1 MSDSPLHRMD
11 PTSRFSERADAYAR
25 FRPDYPAAAIEAI
38 FAAIGTEH
46 PRIADVGAGTGI
58 SSAQL
63 AARGARVIAVEPNE
77 AMRERIPLVHG
88 IETAGAPAERLPFE
102 DGSLDAVTAF
112 QAFHWFDPEPTLA
125 EFERVLRPGGVVA
138 LVWNERD
145 DADPFTASYGRA
157 VRKAS
162 RNHPAER
169 RLDHAA
175 PFMASSR
182 FARRRTLVFRHEQRL
197 DAEGLVGRLRSTS
210 YVPQTGEE
218 WETLHREVHEAWSR
232 FHDAQGLATLVYE
245 TVAHLGSVDG

>member
-1 MSDSPLHRMD
+1 MSESPLHRMD

-38 FAAIGTEH
+38 FAAIGMEH

-58 SSAQL
+58 SARQL
-63 AARGARVIAVEPNE
+63 AARGARVIAVEPND
-77 AMRERIPLVHG
+77 AMRQRIPLVHG
-88 IETAGAPAERLPFE
+88 IETAGAPAEQLPFA

-112 QAFHWFDPEPTLA
+112 QAFHWFDPEPALA
-125 EFERVLRPGGVVA
+125 EFQRVLRPGGVIA

-145 DADPFTASYGRA
+145 DADSFTARYGRA

-162 RNHPAER
+162 KDHPAER

-175 PFMASSR
+175 PFVASSR
-182 FARRRTLVFRHEQRL
+182 VTGRRLLVFRHEQRL

-210 YVPQTGEE
+210 YIPQSGEE
-218 WETLHREVHEAWSR
+218 WDRLHLEIEEAWSQ
-232 FHDAQGLATLVYE
+232 FHDAYGFATLVYE
-245 TVAHLGSVDG
+245 TVVHLGSIDH